1 MCMVV
6 SQAEFAWRQMGVYL
20 GGSEGGVA
28 EELTDGVDVGAIV
41 KECGGA

>member
-1 MCMVV
+1 MCMIV
-6 SQAEFAWRQMGVYL
+6 SLAEFAGRKMGVYL

-28 EELTDGVDVGAIV
+28 EELTHGVDVGAIV